1 MKILVTGAAG
11 FIDSKIAHLLAERG
25 DEVVGIDNINDYYD
39 AEATL
44 TIAGGGRMYFDYSP
58 YECLKY
64 IKLIN
69 RYIPTEEL
77 AGLLQQCDFT
87 VCPYTDATQSGVIM
101 TSFTMSKPV
110 VATNV
115 GALGEMIED
124 GKTGV
129 LIPPKDTEAL
139 ADAMISL
146 LNDENRLKQMSETIS
161 TTYHSGDWDWN
172 NIAKKYLS

>member
-11 FIDSKIAHLLAERG
+11 FIGSKIAHLLAERG

-101 TSFTMSKPV
+101 TSLTMSKPV
-110 VATNV
+110 VAT
-115 GALGEMIED
+115 
-124 GKTGV
+124 
-129 LIPPKDTEAL
+129 
-139 ADAMISL
+139 SL